1 MDHPAAHHSLLLR
14 QWKQLWEQQ
23 RLRLLLMTEHFR
35 GAYPEGYAPLL
46 FFDCTAFDSGVLPG
60 LRDGR
65 ISLQE
70 KQIDLDRKK
79 LEKSVGWE
87 KKNDCNFIKKGV

>member
-1 MDHPAAHHSLLLR
+1 METAVGTATAAAAANDGTFSGRISRGICAPA
-14 QWKQLWEQQ
+14 
-23 RLRLLLMTEHFR
+23 
-35 GAYPEGYAPLL
+35 